1 MVPAATTSC
10 GSDSSSMADRADRF
24 LIAVLALA
32 ATGCGVGSGV
42 SVVTTIPVADSSTT
56 AGGQPGVPPGDTSEP
71 PSTDSAVTTSVVTS
85 TDPVT
90 TASPVPQPTAASTA
104 APTAPPTP
112 APTTPA
118 TDPRPLAI
126 DLLAMVRVEREH
138 RGGYERKLFGYPT
151 SFGGGCDTRDEVL
164 QRDSLSPVQMDPV
177 GCTVVAGDWYS
188 PYDDLMFETPQ
199 DIEIDHVVALKE
211 AWDSGAWQWGQA
223 VLEAFAN
230 DVTDP
235 RTLRAVSGDSNGEKS
250 DKDPSNW
257 LPRNAAD
264 VCRFVGDWTAIKVRW
279 GLSMDESEY
288 GRIRNLLR
296 GPCADWRVDPI
307 APTPVPLP

>member
-1 MVPAATTSC
+1 MRRHADRLLFVTLTALVGCGLKLDDRTTGPTAEPTVSSSAATTPS
-10 GSDSSSMADRADRF
+10 A
-24 LIAVLALA
+24 
-32 ATGCGVGSGV
+32 GV
-42 SVVTTIPVADSSTT
+42 SSVASTDESTVAPATETTGAVTSGAQST
-56 AGGQPGVPPGDTSEP
+56 P
-71 PSTDSAVTTSVVTS
+71 PSTL
-85 TDPVT
+85 PG
-90 TASPVPQPTAASTA
+90 
-104 APTAPPTP
+104 TP
-112 APTTPA
+112 APTPFPTASPTTSA
-118 TDPRPLAI
+118 DPRPLAI
-126 DLLAMVRVEREH
+126 DLLALVRVEREH
-138 RGGYERKLFGYPT
+138 RGGYDRELFGYPT

-164 QRDSLSPVQMDPV
+164 MRDSLSPVQMDPI

-211 AWDSGAWQWGQA
+211 AWDSGAWQWGPA
-223 VLEAFAN
+223 ALEAFAN

-235 RTLRAVSGDSNGEKS
+235 RTLRAVSGDSNRDKS

-257 LPRNAAD
+257 LPLNAGD

-288 GRIRNLLR
+288 GRVRNLLR
-296 GPCADWRVDPI
+296 GVCEGWRIEPI

>member
-1 MVPAATTSC
+1 MP
-10 GSDSSSMADRADRF
+10 RRIDRF
-24 LIAVLALA
+24 LIAVLATA
-32 ATGCGVGSGV
+32 STGCGVGSGV
-42 SVVTTIPVADSSTT
+42 SVVTTAPVADTT
-56 AGGQPGVPPGDTSEP
+56 PATESPSGGPQDETSAP
-71 PSTDSAVTTSVVTS
+71 PSPGPPATVTGS
-85 TDPVT
+85 TDAVT
-90 TASPVPQPTAASTA
+90 TASPVAPPTA
-104 APTAPPTP
+104 APTVPPTP
-112 APTTPA
+112 APPTPTTTA
-118 TDPRPLAI
+118 DPRPLAL
-126 DLLAMVRVEREH
+126 DLLSMVRVEREH
-138 RGGYERKLFGYPT
+138 RGGYDRELFGYPT
-151 SFGGGCDTRDEVL
+151 SFGGGCDTRDEIL

-188 PYDDLMFETPQ
+188 PYDDLTFETPQ